1 MPDEEKDGTVEV
13 SAETPAADAVA
24 EAPKNPN
31 MRWYIIHSYSGF
43 ERKVKESLE
52 SRVQAFGLRQNLV
65 ERALDRL
72 GRAFQ
77 RRVQLVESGRI
88 VRPNP

>member
-1 MPDEEKDGTVEV
+1 MPDEEKNGTVEV

-43 ERKVKESLE
+43 
-52 SRVQAFGLRQNLV
+52 
-65 ERALDRL
+65 
-72 GRAFQ
+72 
-77 RRVQLVESGRI
+77 
-88 VRPNP
+88 